1 MENIRV
7 QLELPE
13 DKVREIDSLMAD
25 AGISTRKLYIEYAL
39 ATLKWALNQSRENR
53 AVVSLDETANSYKE
67 LAMPPLDNIRS
78 RSKLAS
84 ATQRE
89 AIHA

>member
-1 MENIRV
+1 MGHGLQTAARQYYAQVFKLGAPPMENIRV

-39 ATLKWALNQSRENR
+39 ATLKWALNQSRDM
-53 AVVSLDETANSYKE
+53 S
-67 LAMPPLDNIRS
+67 I
-78 RSKLAS
+78 
-84 ATQRE
+84 
-89 AIHA
+89 

>member
-1 MENIRV
+1 MRI

-39 ATLKWALNQSRENR
+39 ATLKWALDQARDDRIIAALNESTNSFIAGSGDGYGQLVHMQAFSI
-53 AVVSLDETANSYKE
+53 SLD
-67 LAMPPLDNIRS
+67 
-78 RSKLAS
+78 
-84 ATQRE
+84 
-89 AIHA
+89 

>member
-39 ATLKWALNQSRENR
+39 ATLKWALTQSRENR
-53 AVVSLDETANSYKE
+53 SVVSLNESENSYKE

-84 ATQRE
+84 STRE
-89 AIHA
+89 PITV